1 MILVLALACD
11 QAPPSTAPVN
21 PPPSPA
27 PEAPAA
33 AGAPAG
39 EHASPVAGAPRPTFA
54 CCDTPEA
61 SAVLEAYVGVNTA
74 LAADQSAAAPLA
86 ALAAAT
92 QTELPQVSQALGPLA
107 SMDIAGQRTG
117 LNPQA
122 AAIVTYLRAH
132 KGGAA
137 TVAEAFCPMANA
149 GWVQTGET
157 VANPYYGSEML
168 TCGYFKE

>member
-1 MILVLALACD
+1 MILVLLFACGE
-11 QAPPSTAPVN
+11 
-21 PPPSPA
+21 SPA
-27 PEAPAA
+27 PTPAPVAAPPAPKVEEHAAPAA
-33 AGAPAG
+33 
-39 EHASPVAGAPRPTFA
+39 APRPTFA

-61 SAVLEAYVGVNTA
+61 SAVLESYVGVNTA
-74 LAADQSAAAPLA
+74 LAADKSAAEPLA

-92 QTELPQVSQALGPLA
+92 QKELPEVSQALGPLA
-107 SMDIAGQRTG
+107 SMDIAGQRQG

-122 AAIVTYLRAH
+122 AAIITYLRAH

-137 TVAEAFCPMANA
+137 TVSEAFCPMANA
-149 GWVQTGET
+149 SWVQTGET